1 MSLSDRIGQRAAKA
15 KGFAAAAALFAGQA
29 FHAGAAAAHESFAE
43 LVERLLPSV
52 VNISVVSDVTVA
64 AIPECPFPEGSPF
77 EDFFRRFMDPGQLP
91 DGRMRPR
98 VGAGSGFVISEEG
111 YVVTN
116 HHVVSNAREIR
127 IETYDG
133 EVLNATVVGTD
144 EKTDIALLKVESGRP
159 LQPLDFADSDDA
171 RVGDH
176 VLVIGNPHGF
186 GFSVSTGIVSARNR
200 DFRGPYD
207 DFIQTDAAIN
217 QGNSGGP
224 LFNDDGEVIGVNT
237 MIISSGPSMG
247 GGGSIGIGFAMA
259 SNVVSKVVDQ
269 LRDHGTTRRGWL
281 GVQIQPVTDDLA
293 GAMGMEAASGA
304 LIAQILDGPAAD
316 AGLRRG
322 DVILRLDGKDV
333 DSPRDLV
340 RMIADAPSDQEV
352 VIEVRRNRE
361 LRTFR
366 VKLGLREEME
376 PQQTASGPRD
386 SQPPEITELGIV
398 VSEITPE
405 LRASLELG
413 EESTG
418 LAIVEVES
426 ESEAWL
432 KNVAPGD
439 LLIEM
444 DGTPVASA
452 EEFRRIVKDA
462 RDAGMASIIV
472 LVERDGQARYI
483 ALSLTG

>member
-1 MSLSDRIGQRAAKA
+1 MLLSDGIGNRAAKA
-15 KGFAAAAALFAGQA
+15 KGFAVAAALFAGQA
-29 FHAGAAAAHESFAE
+29 CYAGAAAAHESFAE

-52 VNISVVSDVTVA
+52 VNISVVSDVAVSA
-64 AIPECPFPEGSPF
+64 VPNFPIPEGSPF
-77 EDFFRRFMDPGQLP
+77 EEFFRRFMDPGQLP
-91 DGRMRPR
+91 DGRMQPR
-98 VGAGSGFVISEEG
+98 FGAGSGFVISEEG

-116 HHVVSNAREIR
+116 HHVIANAREIR

-144 EKTDIALLKVESGRP
+144 EKTDIALLKVEGGRP
-159 LQPLDFADSDDA
+159 LQPLEFADSDDA

-237 MIISSGPSMG
+237 MIISSGGPSMG

-259 SNVVSKVVDQ
+259 SNVVSKVVAQ

-304 LIAQILDGPAAD
+304 LIAQLLEGPAAE

-322 DVILRLDGKDV
+322 DVILRLDGKEV
-333 DSPRDLV
+333 KGPRDLV
-340 RMIADAPSDQEV
+340 RMIADAPSDQV
-352 VIEVRRNRE
+352 RIEVRRNQE
-361 LRTFR
+361 LRTFL

-376 PQQTASGPRD
+376 PRQTASGPRD

-413 EESTG
+413 EESKG
-418 LAIVEVES
+418 LAIIEVDA

-444 DGTPVASA
+444 DGRPVESA
-452 EEFRRIVKDA
+452 EEFRRIVNDA
-462 RDAGMASIIV
+462 RNAGIASIIV

>member
-52 VNISVVSDVTVA
+52 VNISVVSDVTVS
-64 AIPECPFPEGSPF
+64 AIPEFPFPEGSPF

-376 PQQTASGPRD
+376 PRQTASGPRD

>member
-1 MSLSDRIGQRAAKA
+1 MSLSDGIGLRAAKA

-29 FHAGAAAAHESFAE
+29 FYAGAAAAHDSFAG

-52 VNISVVSDVTVA
+52 VNISVVSDVAVS
-64 AIPECPFPEGSPF
+64 AIPEFPFPEGSPF

-133 EVLNATVVGTD
+133 EVLNAMVVGTD

-159 LQPLDFADSDDA
+159 LPPLEFADSDDA

-224 LFNDDGEVIGVNT
+224 LFNADGEVIGVNT

-316 AGLRRG
+316 AGLMRG

-340 RMIADAPSDQEV
+340 RMIADAPSDREV

-361 LRTFR
+361 LRAFR

-376 PQQTASGPRD
+376 PRQTASGPRD

-418 LAIVEVES
+418 LAIVDVDS

-439 LLIEM
+439 LRIEM
-444 DGTPVASA
+444 DGRPVASA
-452 EEFRRIVKDA
+452 DEFRRIVKDA
-462 RDAGMASIIV
+462 RDAGLASIIV

>member
-1 MSLSDRIGQRAAKA
+1 MWLSDGIGSGAAKA
-15 KGFAAAAALFAGQA
+15 KGFAIAAALFAGQA

-52 VNISVVSDVTVA
+52 VNISVVSDVAVS
-64 AIPECPFPEGSPF
+64 AIPNFPFPEGSPF

-91 DGRMRPR
+91 DGRMQPR

-159 LQPLDFADSDDA
+159 LQPLEFADSDDA

-224 LFNDDGEVIGVNT
+224 LFNVDGEVIGVNT
-237 MIISSGPSMG
+237 MIISPGPSMG

-293 GAMGMEAASGA
+293 GAMGMDAASGA
-304 LIAQILDGPAAD
+304 LIAQILEGPAAD

-340 RMIADAPSDQEV
+340 RMIADAPSDREV

-366 VKLGLREEME
+366 VRLGLREEME
-376 PQQTASGPRD
+376 PRQTASGPRD

-413 EESTG
+413 EESAG
-418 LAIVEVES
+418 LAIVEVDS

-444 DGTPVASA
+444 DGRPVAST
-452 EEFRRIVKDA
+452 EEFRRIVKEA
-462 RDAGMASIIV
+462 RDAGLASIIV

>member
-1 MSLSDRIGQRAAKA
+1 MWLSDGIGSGAAKA
-15 KGFAAAAALFAGQA
+15 KGFAIAAALFAGQA

-52 VNISVVSDVTVA
+52 VNISVVSDVAVS
-64 AIPECPFPEGSPF
+64 AIPNFPFPEGSPF

-116 HHVVSNAREIR
+116 HHVVSNAREIS

-144 EKTDIALLKVESGRP
+144 EKTDIALLKVEGGRP
-159 LQPLDFADSDDA
+159 LQPLEFADSDDA

-224 LFNDDGEVIGVNT
+224 LFNVDGEVIGVNT

-293 GAMGMEAASGA
+293 GAMGMESASGA
-304 LIAQILDGPAAD
+304 LIAQILEGPAAD

-340 RMIADAPSDQEV
+340 RMIADAPSDREV

-376 PQQTASGPRD
+376 PRQTASGPRD

-413 EESTG
+413 EESAG

-444 DGTPVASA
+444 DGRPVAST
-452 EEFRRIVKDA
+452 EEFRRIVKEA
-462 RDAGMASIIV
+462 RDAGLASIVV

>member
-1 MSLSDRIGQRAAKA
+1 MSLSDGIGLRAAKA

-29 FHAGAAAAHESFAE
+29 FYAGAAAAHDSFAG

-52 VNISVVSDVTVA
+52 VNISVVSDVAVS
-64 AIPECPFPEGSPF
+64 AIPEFPFPEGSPF

-159 LQPLDFADSDDA
+159 LPPLEFADSDDA

-224 LFNDDGEVIGVNT
+224 LFNADGEVIGVNT

-304 LIAQILDGPAAD
+304 LIAQILDGPAAE
-316 AGLRRG
+316 AGLMRG

-340 RMIADAPSDQEV
+340 RMIADAPSDREV

-361 LRTFR
+361 LRAFR

-376 PQQTASGPRD
+376 PRQTASGPRD

-418 LAIVEVES
+418 LAIVDVDS

-444 DGTPVASA
+444 DGRPVASA
-452 EEFRRIVKDA
+452 DEFRRIVKDA

>member
-1 MSLSDRIGQRAAKA
+1 MWLSDGIGSGAAKA
-15 KGFAAAAALFAGQA
+15 KGFAIAAALFAGQA

-52 VNISVVSDVTVA
+52 VNISVVSDVAVS
-64 AIPECPFPEGSPF
+64 AIPNFPFPEGSPF

-91 DGRMRPR
+91 DGRMQPR

-159 LQPLDFADSDDA
+159 LQPLEFADSDDA

-224 LFNDDGEVIGVNT
+224 LFNVDGEVIGVNT
-237 MIISSGPSMG
+237 MIISPGPSMG

-293 GAMGMEAASGA
+293 GAMGMDAASGA
-304 LIAQILDGPAAD
+304 LIAQILEGPAAD

-340 RMIADAPSDQEV
+340 RMIADAPSDREV

-366 VKLGLREEME
+366 VRLGLREEME
-376 PQQTASGPRD
+376 PRQTASGPRD
-386 SQPPEITELGIV
+386 SQPSEITELGIV

-413 EESTG
+413 EESAG
-418 LAIVEVES
+418 LAIIEVDS

-444 DGTPVASA
+444 DGRPVAST
-452 EEFRRIVKDA
+452 EEFRRIVKEA
-462 RDAGMASIIV
+462 RDAGLASIIV

>member
-1 MSLSDRIGQRAAKA
+1 MSLSDGIGLRAAKA

-29 FHAGAAAAHESFAE
+29 FYAGAAAAHDSFAG

-52 VNISVVSDVTVA
+52 VNISVVSDVAVS
-64 AIPECPFPEGSPF
+64 AIPEFPFPEGSPF

-133 EVLNATVVGTD
+133 EVLNAMVVGTD

-159 LQPLDFADSDDA
+159 LPPLEFADSDDA

-224 LFNDDGEVIGVNT
+224 LFNADGEVIGVNT

-316 AGLRRG
+316 AGLMRG

-340 RMIADAPSDQEV
+340 RMIADAPSDREV

-361 LRTFR
+361 LRAFR

-376 PQQTASGPRD
+376 PRQTASGPRD

-418 LAIVEVES
+418 LAIVDVDS

-444 DGTPVASA
+444 DGRPVASA
-452 EEFRRIVKDA
+452 DEFRRIVKDA
-462 RDAGMASIIV
+462 RDAGLASIIV